1 MELEKKAKRKNRYVV
16 SKKVLEEFGIE
27 KDYVPDIM
35 KSTLPNGF
43 RWVDHVGNNLKSP
56 LVQKENHK
64 LNFLNKI
71 RNDIDA

>member
-1 MELEKKAKRKNRYVV
+1 MSKNVMR
-16 SKKVLEEFGIE
+16 EFGIE

-35 KSTLPNGF
+35 KSTLPNGC
-43 RWVDHVGNNLKSP
+43 RWVDHVTNNLKSP

-71 RNDIDA
+71 RTEIDA